1 MISKADYI
9 WLERH
14 TDILNKVQ
22 DIDSLAKQFVKF
34 KIYRPG
40 HLQKI
45 QDIFKDYT
53 CISGKN
59 NKDAWVKI
67 KGLTLE
73 NFDAIAAD
81 NGGQLIGDSKN
92 KDIYY
97 IPADYEMYHK
107 IIRRSSAKLLANLS
121 NRKKLNILFALA
133 QNLSIHNRLRGNN
146 HDFIE
151 QNSDK
156 VTALLQLKIP
166 DDFMRKEYK
175 KVQAITSKIASLP
188 NIRAK
193 LNKFQLLSKKEQ
205 QSLIKEVSRIT
216 AEVNKVEPPK
226 VHFITNKQSARDSH
240 IADWVQTDAFADY
253 QDIYI
258 NKDLLKSYSGLEALT
273 MGFHETTHVAQSGSD
288 YKDFLEMEDIFSPR
302 LNYLQNYAETYA
314 SLPLEMITYNLEQEF
329 CEQLNKKLNLKI
341 KDYAYMTEYSYARM
355 YMQKSL
361 RRAY

>member
-34 KIYRPG
+34 KIYRPS
-40 HLQKI
+40 HLHKI
-45 QDIFKDYT
+45 QNIFKDYT

-59 NKDAWVKI
+59 NKDSWVKI

-73 NFDAIAAD
+73 DFDAIASD
-81 NGGQLIGDSKN
+81 NGGQLLGDSKN

-133 QNLSIHNRLRGNN
+133 QNITVNNRLRGNSR
-146 HDFIE
+146 DFIE

-166 DDFMRKEYK
+166 DDFMRKEYE
-175 KVQAITSKIASLP
+175 KVQIITSKIVSLP
-188 NIRAK
+188 DIQAK
-193 LNKFQLLSKKEQ
+193 LNKFQLLSKEEQ
-205 QSLIKEVSRIT
+205 QSLIKEVSSIT
-216 AEVNKVEPPK
+216 AEVNNVEPPK
-226 VHFITNKQSARDSH
+226 VHFITSKQADRDSN

-273 MGFHETTHVAQSGSD
+273 LGFHETTHVAQSGSD
-288 YKDFLEMEDIFSPR
+288 YKDFPEMEDIFSQR

-329 CEQLNKKLNLKI
+329 CEQLNKKLNLKN
-341 KDYAYMTEYSYARM
+341 KDYAYITEYSYAQT